1 MPPESFHLQ
10 CLTRA
15 LGDDI
20 ELSEA
25 IALPE
30 VTGLEDGSNA
40 AKPTLSAKARTLL
53 EDITL
58 SPTVS
63 LHRRRMAASI
73 EIDSVEMTFTPPK
86 RSPEWVQ
93 PVRVTVHFARWF
105 EGDRH
110 QAYVPVLGAHVFA
123 SKAGQ
128 LREHVQEHVRLI
140 LAGEGQPLSLKRLAE
155 LGRVQSIRIEK
166 LEVEVQRKTPRQ
178 LAESGDSTSDKP
190 NPLEP
195 MAEELPPLLGA
206 PVAAQ
211 SKGSRGTATG
221 AEIAYELDDELLRLV
236 ESVSGPHRRSVLIV
250 GPPGSG
256 KTTLIRELARRR
268 ADLGFAHTAFWTTS
282 AARLMSGPVGFGM
295 WQERCQDLCREI
307 ARIRAVLHLGN
318 LSELVEVGKVS
329 RDGQSV
335 GGFLRPWIARG
346 EIFSLAEATPDQLAS
361 IERQEPNLLAAFQVW
376 HLTERSPAQTRIILE
391 RTLAAA
397 PGKSTGDAAHTVSAL
412 DRLHQL
418 HLRYATY
425 SANPGRPL
433 RFLRNLLADRFP
445 EKSLTEAQV
454 LSAFSRET
462 GLPAV
467 LLDDDVPLDLER
479 TEDWFSR
486 RVIGQPAAVSR
497 MLDLLAMV
505 KARLARPRK
514 PLASF
519 LFIGPTGT
527 GKTEMAKATA
537 EFLFGDTARM
547 VRFDL
552 NEFGDPLSVQR
563 LIGGPAAGGSE
574 GLLTA
579 RVREQPFS
587 VILLDEF
594 EKADP
599 SFFDLLLQILGDG
612 RLTDG
617 GGRVADFC
625 NSVVIMTSNL
635 GAQGFHTGPVGFR
648 LGSSRRAEAG
658 DHFAGAVRRFLRP
671 EIFNR
676 IDAIVPFLPLE
687 SEVVLQIA
695 QRHLEEIRQR
705 DGLRFRPVELV
716 IQPDVPRHLAEEG
729 YDVRYG
735 ARPLRRAIGRRLL
748 VPLAEALNDYPQ
760 NLPLLAEIGW
770 ENGKPSIHVRP
781 SPKADGDLPPM
792 PFARPRRSRREP
804 ALVAAATVSPA
815 GGLAERIVELRRQV
829 DRLGSSTATSQI
841 DDEIALLEAA
851 ERSAANKRNEP
862 ESRARL
868 ERLRACRAECTALE
882 AGCRRLEDEA
892 LLPLFQRRPLDSAVL
907 QAQLDLLKASRRTMM
922 HDLFKTHLT
931 ASDDLVLAVFAE
943 PRELVAAMAGAY
955 HRLASRLGRVVGM
968 EFIVS
973 GAPGKKG
980 AIHLKRERSS
990 EPGRWP
996 ASLPTGTWGV
1006 AMQLTGDLFQP
1017 RFVSEDG
1024 LHVFREGREE
1034 RIAWVQT
1041 TGEGMDAVKL
1051 PERIEQPGRV
1061 KALAGELRRL
1071 YQGSKETVRDAQ
1083 LGERPC
1089 TEAGWEQAM
1098 AVLMEERLDRQ
1109 ITTVTAQ
1116 GEA

>member
-1 MPPESFHLQ
+1 MPSESFHLQ
-10 CLTRA
+10 CLTRV
-15 LGDDI
+15 LGDDV

-30 VTGLEDGSNA
+30 VAGLEDPSLPGR
-40 AKPTLSAKARTLL
+40 PTLSAKARTLL
-53 EDITL
+53 ADTDL

-63 LHRRRMAASI
+63 LHRRRVAGKV
-73 EIDSVEMTFTPPK
+73 EIDMVEMSFSPPK

-93 PVRVTVHFARWF
+93 PVLLTVHFARWS

-110 QAYVPVLGAHVFA
+110 QAYVPALGAHVFA

-128 LREHVQEHVRLI
+128 LRQHVQEHVRLI
-140 LAGEGQPLSLKRLAE
+140 LASEGHPLSLKRLSE
-155 LGRVQSIRIEK
+155 LGRVQSLR
-166 LEVEVQRKTPRQ
+166 VEGLNVDVQRKTPRQ
-178 LAESGDSTSDKP
+178 LVAEGDAISDKP
-190 NPLEP
+190 NPLEQV
-195 MAEELPPLLGA
+195 ADELPPLLGA
-206 PVAAQ
+206 ATPPPTKPSRAPAVA
-211 SKGSRGTATG
+211 S
-221 AEIAYELDDELLRLV
+221 EVAYGLDDELLRLV
-236 ESVSGPHRRSVLIV
+236 ESVSGPNRRSVLIV

-256 KTTLIRELARRR
+256 KTALIRELARRR

-282 AARLMSGPVGFGM
+282 AARLVSGPVGFGM
-295 WQERCQDLCREI
+295 WQERCQDLCREV

-318 LSELVEVGKVS
+318 LAELVEVGRVS

-335 GGFLRPWIARG
+335 GAFLRPWIARG
-346 EIFSLAEATPDQLAS
+346 EIFALAEATPDQIAA

-376 HLTERSPAQTRIILE
+376 QLTERSPAQTREILE
-391 RTLAAA
+391 RTFSAAA
-397 PGKSTGDAAHTVSAL
+397 GKPSGNAVQTTAAL

-445 EKSLTEAQV
+445 EKSLTEAVV
-454 LSAFSRET
+454 LSAFTRET
-462 GLPAV
+462 GLPTV
-467 LLDDDVPLDLER
+467 LLDDDVPLDLDR
-479 TEDWFSR
+479 TQEWFSR
-486 RVIGQPAAVSR
+486 RVIGQPAAVNR

-527 GKTEMAKATA
+527 GKTEMAKASA

-563 LIGGPAAGGSE
+563 LIGGPAAGSRE

-617 GGRVADFC
+617 AGRVADFC

-648 LGSSRRAEAG
+648 LGTSRRAEAG
-658 DHFAGAVRRFLRP
+658 EHFAGAVRRFLRP

-687 SEVVLQIA
+687 ADVVLAIA
-695 QRHLEEIRQR
+695 HRHLEEIRQR
-705 DGLRFRPVELV
+705 DGLRFRSVELV
-716 IQPDVPRHLAEEG
+716 IEPEVAQHLAEEG

-748 VPLAEALNDYPQ
+748 VPLAEALNGYPQ
-760 NLPLLAEIGW
+760 NVPLHAEIGW
-770 ENGKPSIHVRP
+770 AENKPSIRIRP
-781 SPKADGDLPPM
+781 SQTADTSPASPP
-792 PFARPRRSRREP
+792 PSRARRVRRDP
-804 ALVAAATVSPA
+804 PVAAVSTESQS
-815 GGLAERIVELRRQV
+815 GILAERIVELRRQV
-829 DRLGSSTATSQI
+829 DRLGSSAASSQI
-841 DDEIALLEAA
+841 DDEISLLEAS
-851 ERSAANKRNEP
+851 ER
-862 ESRARL
+862 RASGKHIDPGNRVRL
-868 ERLRACRAECTALE
+868 DRLRACRTECTTLE
-882 AGCRRLEDEA
+882 TRCRRLEDEA
-892 LLPLFQRRPLDSAVL
+892 LVPLFQRRAPDTKYLQRELDV
-907 QAQLDLLKASRRTMM
+907 LKAARRTVM
-922 HDLFKTHLT
+922 HELFKTHIT
-931 ASDDLVLAVFAE
+931 ATDEIVIGIFAE
-943 PRELVAAMAGAY
+943 PREFVGVMAGAY
-955 HRLASRLGRVVGM
+955 HRLASRLGHVMEM
-968 EFIVS
+968 EFIVAGTS
-973 GAPGKKG
+973 GRKG
-980 AIHLKRERSS
+980 AINLKRERSA
-990 EPGRWP
+990 EPRRWP
-996 ASLPTGTWGV
+996 ETLPIGTWGV
-1006 AMQLTGDLFQP
+1006 AMRLSGDLFRP
-1017 RFVSEDG
+1017 RFLSEDG

-1034 RIAWVQT
+1034 QVAWIQT
-1041 TGEGMDAVKL
+1041 TSEGIEAVKT

-1061 KALAGELRRL
+1061 RALAGESQRV
-1071 YQGSKETVRDAQ
+1071 YQWSKETVRDAR

-1089 TEAGWEQAM
+1089 TETRWEEAM
-1098 AVLMEERLDRQ
+1098 AALVEERLDRQ
-1109 ITTVTAQ
+1109 IVAVTAQ

>member
-10 CLTRA
+10 CLTRV

-25 IALPE
+25 IGLPE
-30 VTGLEDGSNA
+30 VSGLEEGSHPE
-40 AKPTLSAKARTLL
+40 KTTLSAKARMLL
-53 EDITL
+53 EDIEL

-73 EIDSVEMTFTPPK
+73 EVDSVEMTFTPPK
-86 RSPEWVQ
+86 RSPDWMQ
-93 PVRVTVHFARWF
+93 PVRVAVHFARWS

-110 QAYVPVLGAHVFA
+110 QAYIPALGAHVFA
-123 SKAGQ
+123 GKASQ

-155 LGRVQSIRIEK
+155 LGRVQSIRLEK

-178 LAESGDSTSDKP
+178 LAESGDSTADKP
-190 NPLEP
+190 NPLEQL
-195 MAEELPPLLGA
+195 AEELPPLVGA
-206 PVAAQ
+206 TGPAA
-211 SKGSRGTATG
+211 SKGSRSNPVGS
-221 AEIAYELDDELLRLV
+221 EIAYELDDELLRLV
-236 ESVSGPHRRSVLIV
+236 EALSGPHRRSLLIV
-250 GPPGSG
+250 APPGSG
-256 KTTLIRELARRR
+256 KTALIRELARRR

-295 WQERCQDLCREI
+295 WQERCQDLCREV
-307 ARIRAVLHLGN
+307 ARLRGVLHLGN
-318 LSELVEVGKVS
+318 LSELVEVGKVT

-346 EIFSLAEATPDQLAS
+346 EIFALAEATPDQLAS

-376 HLTERSPAQTRIILE
+376 HLTERSPAQTRIILD

-397 PGKSTGDAAHTVSAL
+397 PGKPTGNAGQTVAAL

-445 EKSLTEAQV
+445 EKSLTEATV

-467 LLDDDVPLDLER
+467 LLDDDVPLDLDQTQE
-479 TEDWFSR
+479 WFSR
-486 RVIGQPAAVSR
+486 RVIGQPAAVGR

-552 NEFGDPLSVQR
+552 NEFADPLSVQR

-594 EKADP
+594 EKADS

-617 GGRVADFC
+617 AGRIADFC

-695 QRHLEEIRQR
+695 HRHLEEIRQR
-705 DGLRFRPVELV
+705 DGLRFRPVELE
-716 IQPDVPRHLAEEG
+716 IHPDVARHLAEEG

-748 VPLAEALNDYPQ
+748 VPLAEALNAYPQ
-760 NLPLLAEIGW
+760 NVPLHAKVGW
-770 ENGKPSIHVRP
+770 NDGRPSIHVQP
-781 SPKADGDLPPM
+781 SRKPDTHLPVVPES
-792 PFARPRRSRREP
+792 RPRRRRRETAESVP
-804 ALVAAATVSPA
+804 TGSPA
-815 GGLAERIVELRRQV
+815 GVLAERIVELRRQV
-829 DRLGSSTATSQI
+829 DRLGSSTAASQI
-841 DDEIALLEAA
+841 DDEIALLETA
-851 ERSAANKRNEP
+851 ERRTAGKRTDP

-868 ERLRACRAECTALE
+868 ERLRACRAECAGLE
-882 AGCRRLEDEA
+882 TQCRRLEDEA
-892 LLPLFQRRPLDSAVL
+892 LLPLFQRRAFEPAALEE
-907 QAQLDLLKASRRTMM
+907 QLDLLKVTRRSVM

-931 ASDDLVLAVFAE
+931 TSEEIVLAVYAE
-943 PRELVAAMAGAY
+943 PREFVATMAGAY

-968 EFIVS
+968 EFLMA
-973 GAPGKKG
+973 GPPGKKG
-980 AIHLKRERSS
+980 TVHLKRERSA

-996 ASLPTGTWGV
+996 DSLPPGTWGV

-1017 RFVSEDG
+1017 RFVGEEG

-1034 RIAWVQT
+1034 QQFWVQT
-1041 TGEGMDAVKL
+1041 TDQGMDAVKR
-1051 PERIEQPGRV
+1051 PERIEQPGRI
-1061 KALAGELRRL
+1061 KTLAGELRRL
-1071 YQGSKETVRDAQ
+1071 YQWSKETVRDAQ

-1098 AVLMEERLDRQ
+1098 SVLVEERLDRQ
-1109 ITTVTAQ
+1109 ITAATAQ
-1116 GEA
+1116 AEA